1 MGNVPASPLIVFNS
15 DNWRMLE
22 RFINETK
29 LDLDNRFL
37 KAVAGLRLD
46 GSLKTDLKP
55 GSEGWAVVTALTDAA
70 KTFGDSVQKEFTTL
84 SGDWDTFVQTM
95 IEAERIFDNYNDL
108 ATLSAQDFLKE
119 YPDLAPGGHR

>member
-1 MGNVPASPLIVFNS
+1 MSNVPDHPLINFNG

-29 LDLDNRFL
+29 LDLDTRFL

-46 GSLKTDLKP
+46 GSLKTDLHP
-55 GSEGWAVVTALTDAA
+55 GSEGWTIVRLLTDAA

-84 SGDWDTFVQTM
+84 SGDWDTFIQALVDG
-95 IEAERIFDNYNDL
+95 ERIFEDYNDL
-108 ATLSAQDFLKE
+108 ATMSAQDLLKE
-119 YPDLAPGGHR
+119 DPDIAPGGGR